1 MLTTNC
7 WPTQGVYSYLYFF
20 FSVAFEAP
28 LSGGKKGKPTRG
40 KKRQRETKTPL
51 KDKTPRKDANLQP
64 VKVATLPKAVRENL
78 LIELLQLQEQEHK
91 NAQDDGV
98 GLGNPP
104 SPPKKKD
111 TGDSASEDHVDGVPR
126 NVLLDTESE
135 PEDAT
140 SESEEDT
147 PHSPNKGDDEMRQLL
162 RQTLSELLKLSASPR
177 RELANSPPPSAL
189 SGARPAAQSVTSPT
203 SSTNLGTQ
211 IALHHPHTPNG
222 IGNDLGGGPITQDG
236 GTALQGGGTALGTSH
251 GNPPPGNP
259 FARKPCP
266 PFHSE
271 PWQRVPGDR
280 TDSAAKKQWR
290 RVNDAAKCAIWKGCP
305 APLQAWRTVSKET
318 EMWNRL
324 SQLSHSPDQILLN
337 LGSSEPFKV
346 AKRSRLPPK
355 ITNWKELWDAFDNR
369 AATICTFFP
378 QHAADT
384 VTDRAVLVSLRD
396 AGVSHTD
403 AELWANSA
411 IVQANAPCAA
421 LGQLDNETLV
431 KLVAAARASPR
442 KPAPQGDPS
451 KQLRPSQ
458 GPRQSRH
465 QDTPLTR
472 LIFDKQAKFIKENN
486 LCANYNMGIC
496 KKTPPHGTD
505 RNPSLANVHKC
516 CVCLQDHPVT
526 KCPTSGLPSP

>member
-1 MLTTNC
+1 
-7 WPTQGVYSYLYFF
+7 
-20 FSVAFEAP
+20 
-28 LSGGKKGKPTRG
+28 
-40 KKRQRETKTPL
+40 
-51 KDKTPRKDANLQP
+51 
-64 VKVATLPKAVRENL
+64 
-78 LIELLQLQEQEHK
+78 
-91 NAQDDGV
+91 V
-98 GLGNPP
+98 GLGSPP
-104 SPPKKKD
+104 SSPEKKGA
-111 TGDSASEDHVDGVPR
+111 GDYASEDHVDGGPR
-126 NVLLDTESE
+126 SVLLDAESGSD
-135 PEDAT
+135 DAT
-140 SESEEDT
+140 SDSEED
-147 PHSPNKGDDEMRQLL
+147 PPPSPNKGDDEMRQLL
-162 RQTLSELLKLSASPR
+162 RQTLSELLKFSASSR
-177 RELANSPPPSAL
+177 RELVNPPPPSAL
-189 SGARPAAQSVTSPT
+189 PGARPAAQSAALLTT
-203 SSTNLGTQ
+203 STNPGNRAATAPSVLRP
-211 IALHHPHTPNG
+211 PHTPSG
-222 IGNDLGGGPITQDG
+222 IGNG

-251 GNPPPGNP
+251 GTSSPDNP
-259 FARKPCP
+259 FVRKPCP

-290 RVNDAAKCAIWKGCP
+290 RVNDAAKCAIWKDCP

-431 KLVAAARASPR
+431 KLVAAARVSPR
-442 KPAPQGDPS
+442 KPTPQGDPS
-451 KQLRPSQ
+451 KQLRPAQ
-458 GPRQSRH
+458 GPRLPRH
-465 QDTPLTR
+465 QGTPLTR

-526 KCPTSGLPSP
+526 KCPTSGLPPP